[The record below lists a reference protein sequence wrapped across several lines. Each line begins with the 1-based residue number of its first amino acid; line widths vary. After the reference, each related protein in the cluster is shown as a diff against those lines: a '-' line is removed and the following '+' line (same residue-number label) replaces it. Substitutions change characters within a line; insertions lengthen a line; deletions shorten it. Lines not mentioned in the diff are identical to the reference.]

1 MHITLDQAR
10 AMEAFAK
17 GGSFNAAAKL
27 LRRTHSAVVYSLQ
40 QLENQT
46 GLVLFNRTG
55 YRTRLTAQGEILLN
69 DCTAVLAAEA
79 RLIRRCEILR
89 ANWEPLLTMVFDA
102 IYPLGPAFEITR
114 TLARLAAQTRVQ
126 VKVDSLASVEK
137 RFVKDNADLMVTVL
151 PPNYSD
157 GAAIPLPDLKA
168 YLVAHRT
175 HPLAMRKSLQRSEL
189 EGYMLL
195 TVREPDSRL
204 QLPGSIERQSS
215 AQLSDFHSK
224 KAAILAGIGYGWLPE
239 WLIAHELKRKELQV
253 LKVAEGNSYVFKPLL
268 ITRTPLGR
276 AGQIALEH
284 LSNFPK

>member
-284 LSNFPK
+284 LSTFPK